1 MRDVVVGTAGHID
14 HGKTLLVKAM
24 TGTDADRWEEEKRRG
39 ITLDIGFATLA
50 GDRGTLHF
58 VDLPGHER
66 FIKNMLAGATGIDLC
81 LLVVAADESV
91 MPQTVEHTEILSLL
105 GVSRGV
111 VALNKVD
118 LVDAETLELAQL
130 ELGEFLASRGLG
142 HLPVVPVSAATGR
155 GVAELVE
162 ALYAQAALCAQP
174 PQGRP
179 FRLPVDRVF
188 PVKGFGTV
196 VTGTCIDGTLGLE
209 GQVQLFP
216 DGGASRVRGLQVFGS
231 PVDKIRAG
239 QRAALNLPDLK
250 HADLRRGHMAAE
262 PGSLWPTHLLDV
274 RLKMLPSARLPMKS
288 GSTCTLHIHTQEVEA
303 HVHLEG
309 PSALEPGAETIAQ
322 LRAHEPVVAWPGD
335 RFVLRLPSPART
347 VAGGEVL
354 LVAQR
359 KARWRRPVDL
369 RTAQALGAGDG
380 LAGLLAEAGALG
392 VRSEV
397 AAARLGLSAKALEQA
412 ARAAEGAGRLVRLGG
427 GGWWLEAG
435 EAQAWRERAVAWMK
449 LRHEGKTPLAWTPR
463 QEFLG
468 RWQRFLGPERAEAL
482 ARSLV
487 ETGALEAE
495 GDRLRPAGHA
505 VSLTPSQAKAR
516 EAVLDILGG
525 GDFVFR
531 TGRELE
537 EQVGAEVRGVLPL
550 LQASGQVV
558 RFGGDFFVLPAC
570 LDRLRALLARRAATG
585 GPSIAVPEFKDML
598 GITRKHAMP
607 LLEYLDDLKWTRRE
621 GEGRRILVKEEG

>member
-50 GDRGTLHF
+50 EERGTLHF

-81 LLVVAADESV
+81 ILVVAADESV
-91 MPQTVEHTEILSLL
+91 MPQTEEHAEIISLL

-118 LVDAETLELAQL
+118 LVDAEMLEMAQL

-155 GVAELVE
+155 GVSDLVS
-162 ALYAQAALCAQP
+162 ALFAQAALCSEP

-196 VTGTCIDGTLGLE
+196 VTGTCIDGSLELE
-209 GQVQLFP
+209 GQVQIFP
-216 DGGASRVRGLQVFGS
+216 DGGTSRVRGLQVFGK
-231 PVDKIRAG
+231 PVEKVRAG
-239 QRAALNLPDLK
+239 QRAALNLTDLR

-262 PGSLWPTHLLDV
+262 TGALWPTHLLDV
-274 RLKMLPSARLPMKS
+274 RLKMLESARSAMRS

-309 PSALEPGAETIAQ
+309 VGALEPGREAIAQ
-322 LRAHEPVVAWPGD
+322 LRAHEPLAAWPGD

-354 LVAQR
+354 LVAVR

-369 RTAQALGAGDG
+369 RTAEALKSGDG

-392 VRSEV
+392 VRGE
-397 AAARLGLSAKALEQA
+397 AASARLGLTAATLEEA
-412 ARAAEGAGRLVRLGG
+412 ARAAERAGVLVRLGDG
-427 GGWWLEAG
+427 LWWLESG
-435 EAQAWRERAVAWMK
+435 EALAWRERAVAWMK
-449 LRHEGKTPLAWTPR
+449 ARHEGKTPLAWTPR

-468 RWQRFLGPERAEAL
+468 RWQRFLGPEKAEAL
-482 ARSLV
+482 TRHLV
-487 ETGALEAE
+487 QAGDLEAE
-495 GDRLRPAGHA
+495 GDRLRPPGHEVNLSPA
-505 VSLTPSQAKAR
+505 QAKTR
-516 EAVLDILGG
+516 EAVLGILGG

-531 TGRELE
+531 TGKELE
-537 EQVGAEVRGVLPL
+537 AEAGPEVRGVLPL
-550 LQASGQVV
+550 LQASGLVV
-558 RFGGDFFVLPAC
+558 RFGGDFFTLREA
-570 LDRLRALLARRAATG
+570 LERLRGRLAERAEAG
-585 GPSIAVPEFKDML
+585 GASIAVPDFKDLL
-598 GITRKHAMP
+598 GITRKYAMP

-621 GEGRRILVKEEG
+621 GEGRRILIKADD